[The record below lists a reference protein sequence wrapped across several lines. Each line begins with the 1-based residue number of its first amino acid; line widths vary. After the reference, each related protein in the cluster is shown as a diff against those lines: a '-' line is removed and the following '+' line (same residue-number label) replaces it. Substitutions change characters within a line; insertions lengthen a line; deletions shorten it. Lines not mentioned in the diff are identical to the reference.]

1 MAIEKQP
8 MQLSTELVNQ
18 IQGVIAKYDPRAA
31 DPSVTM
37 QYLAATLG
45 IILGNRPATEADKSE
60 YLEQITGFIRHVMD
74 DVDSQRKEG

>member
-8 MQLSTELVNQ
+8 MQISTELVNDV
-18 IQGVIAKYDPRAA
+18 QGAIAKHDPRAA

-37 QYLAATLG
+37 QYLAATIG

-74 DVDSQRKEG
+74 DVDGQRTQD